1 MKRKYS
7 LEIENESV
15 DDEDFEDKNRKKM
28 LVSTKAA
35 FTKKNYFQD
44 QETTENVKKLDPIEE
59 EWNKYLQIANKS
71 RGFGD
76 SSNGDT
82 SYEKPLDRSRR
93 SRGRYKKEL
102 TLDGP
107 EEENELYN
115 YLKKAEPLGSKPIH
129 LFWFIT
135 GSFNMGKMTVGS
147 DFAVIRC
154 KAHYFNKLIR

>member
-7 LEIENESV
+7 LDIDDDSV
-15 DDEDFEDKNRKKM
+15 DDDDDFDRRRKL

-35 FTKKNYFQD
+35 FSKKNYFLE
-44 QETTENVKKLDPIEE
+44 QESLEEVKKLDPIEE
-59 EWNKYLQIANKS
+59 EWNKCLQKANKS
-71 RGFGD
+71 NGLGD
-76 SSNGDT
+76 TSNGDT
-82 SYEKPLDRSRR
+82 SNEKANNKSRR
-93 SRGRYKKEL
+93 SRGHYKKDI
-102 TLDGP
+102 TIDGD
-107 EEENELYN
+107 EENELYN